1 MARILGV
8 GIATLDIINTVD
20 HYPQEDEEM
29 RALSQRVSRGGNCAN
44 TLVALGQLGHV
55 CNWAGVVSDEPD
67 VRHILADLE
76 EQRVD
81 HDDCLVHPG
90 GKVPTSYITLNRAN
104 GSRTIVH
111 YRDLPE
117 LPYSHFETVDLNGY
131 DWFHFEGRNIE
142 ETLLMMQRVRERMPL
157 TPVSLEVEKPREGI
171 EALFDQATV
180 IIFSKAY
187 AQARGYDDGEAFL
200 REMHKVTPQST
211 TLYCAWGDEGGY
223 GILKDGTPL
232 HSPAFPPPELVDT
245 IGAGDVFNAGIIHGE
260 LNDLARRDCLE
271 QACRIAGDKCG
282 VEGIELWNFTQL

>member
-1 MARILGV
+1 MARILGI

-29 RALSQRVSRGGNCAN
+29 RALSQRLTRGGNCSN
-44 TLVALGQLGHV
+44 TLVALSQLGHE
-55 CNWAGVVSDEPD
+55 CSWSGVIADEPD
-67 VRHILADLE
+67 AERILADLE
-76 EQRVD
+76 AQHVTYDNCLRVPD
-81 HDDCLVHPG
+81 

-117 LPYSHFETVDLNGY
+117 LPYRHFEALSLAGY

-142 ETLLMMQRVRERMPL
+142 ETLMMMQRVHREVPL
-157 TPVSLEVEKPREGI
+157 ASVSLEVEKPREGI

-180 IIFSKAY
+180 LIFSRAY
-187 AQARGYDDGEAFL
+187 ARAKGFEDGEAFL
-200 REMHKVTPQST
+200 KEMHRLTTCP
-211 TLYCAWGDEGGY
+211 TLYCAWGEAGAY
-223 GILKDGTPL
+223 GMLKDGSPL

-260 LNDLARRDCLE
+260 LSGLARQDCLE
-271 QACRIAGDKCG
+271 QACRLAGDKCG
-282 VEGIELWNFTQL
+282 VEGIHLWNGFE